1 MLANGCSHS
10 PHITQHNSRA
20 TTFLAIFSGHRF
32 RRTPT
37 QSVIGGFS
45 LHCEW
50 FYGCVTTILLID
62 RDSPGRV
69 PCRPL
74 GAALTSPPCP
84 AQSWPGLSAQNYK
97 SPSSRSLV
105 HTLFGHWT
113 DLIGLHWQIDL
124 IELEQCPISRTE
136 LYVVSTRGW
145 PWIASDKDQIH

>member
-1 MLANGCSHS
+1 MLANIYSHS
-10 PHITQHNSRA
+10 PHITQHNIHERQHSWQYFQD
-20 TTFLAIFSGHRF
+20 TDSEGHSVS
-32 RRTPT
+32 
-37 QSVIGGFS
+37 QSLGAF
-45 LHCEW
+45 HCTAN
-50 FYGCVTTILLID
+50 GCVTTILLID

-105 HTLFGHWT
+105 QTLFGHWT

-136 LYVVSTRGW
+136 LYVVSTRSW
-145 PWIASDKDQIH
+145 PWILLVRTKFTN